1 MTETTAREPDI
12 IGTVE
17 EVVYKNP
24 ANDYAVLELVDARSG
39 TLVTAV
45 GSMPFP
51 AEGEELRLWGTWK
64 EHPDYGKQLV
74 ISSYEKRLPTTN
86 ADILRYLSSRA
97 IKGIGPAIA
106 LKIVNRFGSETF
118 EVIEKHPEWLTDIQG
133 ITRKKAAAIAASF
146 AEQTELRELM
156 TLCGEHLGNTTV
168 TRVFRAWGTGAA
180 GILRRDPYRLC
191 CGGFGIS
198 FERAD
203 AIAAELN
210 IRRDA
215 STRIRA
221 GLVYVLTYQASVNG
235 HTCLPREKLIPAAAQ
250 MLDLETAYVEAAL
263 REACTAG
270 ELVTRTLNGRD
281 YVFLKTYDEA
291 ENTVVAALSRL
302 ARRVAVIDDE
312 NIVGLTVRME
322 QEWGITYA
330 AEQREAIG
338 VAVRS
343 GVMILTGG
351 PGTGKTTVIRAL
363 IRIFDILGMD
373 TVLAAPTGR
382 AAKRMS
388 EATVH
393 EARTLHRL
401 LEMTRTDDV
410 TAPRFMRDEQNPLDA
425 MVVIVD
431 ESSMIDLP
439 LMAALTR
446 AMRRGSRLILV
457 GDADQL
463 PAVGCGNVLG
473 DLIASGAFP
482 TVRLEEIFRQAR
494 ASLIVQNAHRILH
507 GEMPE
512 TARGE
517 TDYFFLKRLREDD
530 ICDTIEELVA
540 ERLPRAYGEEVLDG
554 LQVITPT
561 HRGTAG
567 TDRLNVVLQARLN
580 PPSAGK
586 AELRAHGV
594 VFRVGDKVMQIRN
607 QYDIQWQRG
616 AHRGA
621 GIFNGDLGYVKK
633 IEKAEDG
640 YAVTI
645 RFDDREAVYDTA
657 MLDDVELAYAI
668 TVHKSQGSEYATVIM
683 PVFGCGSLLQTRS
696 LLYTAMTRAKERLIL
711 VGSPDVLA
719 RMVENAH
726 VANRYT
732 GLTERL
738 RESAE
743 SS

>member
-1 MTETTAREPDI
+1 MAETTAREPDI

-45 GSMPFP
+45 GSVPFP
-51 AEGEELRLWGTWK
+51 AEGEEMRLWGAWK

-74 ISSYEKRLPTTN
+74 ISCYEKRLPTTN

-97 IKGIGPAIA
+97 IKGVGPAIA

-146 AEQTELRELM
+146 AEQAELRELM

-191 CGGFGIS
+191 RGGFGIS

-203 AIAAELN
+203 AIAAEVG

-215 STRIRA
+215 PARIRA
-221 GLVYVLTYQASVNG
+221 GLAYVLTYQAGVNG

-250 MLDLETAYVEAAL
+250 MLGLETAHVEAAL
-263 REACTAG
+263 REACAAG
-270 ELVTRTLNGRD
+270 ELVTRALDGLD
-281 YVFLKTYDEA
+281 CVFLKTYDEA
-291 ENTVVAALSRL
+291 EAAVVTALSRL
-302 ARRVAVIDDE
+302 ARQVAVIDHE

-473 DLIASGAFP
+473 DLIASNVFP

-517 TDYFFLKRLREDD
+517 TDYFFLKRLREDG

-540 ERLPRAYGEEVLDG
+540 ERLPRAYGQDVLDG

-567 TDRLNVVLQARLN
+567 TDRLNALLQARLN
-580 PPSAGK
+580 PPTASK

-594 VFRVGDKVMQIRN
+594 VFRVGDKVMQVRN

-616 AHRGA
+616 SHRGA
-621 GIFNGDLGYVKK
+621 GVFNGDLGYVTK
-633 IEKAEDG
+633 IEKTEDG

-726 VANRYT
+726 VASRYT

-738 RESAE
+738 RMSAE